1 MCVKGE
7 NEIYCWGAH
16 VRISEKSIEVL
27 SEPMVEHFPLHRAL
41 YGTTLIDVETACKTA
56 EMNIADFGLFN
67 RVWQ

>member
-7 NEIYCWGAH
+7 HEIYCCGAH

-27 SEPMVEHFPLHRAL
+27 SEPMIEHCPLHKAL
-41 YGTTLIDVETACKTA
+41 YGINQIDVEAVCKTV

-67 RVWQ
+67 RVWR